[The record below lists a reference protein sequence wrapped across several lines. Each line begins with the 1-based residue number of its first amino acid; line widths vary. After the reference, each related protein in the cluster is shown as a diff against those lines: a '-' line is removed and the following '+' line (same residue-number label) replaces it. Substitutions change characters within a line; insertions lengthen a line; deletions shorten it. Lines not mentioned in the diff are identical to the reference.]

1 MTQSCHAQDVAK
13 YYLTTFLNMNLE
25 SIGEYDMQSQILV
38 LDKNQTGNK
47 QVIKRYP
54 LQHDR
59 GDTLIGMCFCWK
71 EKFSRHINS
80 TYQSPDWKTMS
91 ERQHL
96 WFQEEP
102 LVHRT
107 VHSDFGT
114 PSESLFSWSVVNT
127 QTKKIAALFLPA
139 IKHLKWKTAQS
150 LMWLLVPFYYQL
162 YTIIFYLCGCQI
174 STVMQWINLPSKF
187 NPFADTWGKCTF
199 NFFKQVLWIDGM
211 IVQVPKTI

>member
-1 MTQSCHAQDVAK
+1 
-13 YYLTTFLNMNLE
+13 
-25 SIGEYDMQSQILV
+25 MQSQILV

-102 LVHRT
+102 LVDRT
-107 VHSDFGT
+107 VHSDLGT

-127 QTKKIAALFLPA
+127 QTGNCCTNYLLSNIYKGKQPNLWCGYLFL
-139 IKHLKWKTAQS
+139 S
-150 LMWLLVPFYYQL
+150 
-162 YTIIFYLCGCQI
+162 IITFYLCGCQI
-174 STVMQWINLPSKF
+174 STVMQWINLSSKF
-187 NPFADTWGKCTF
+187 NPFTDTWGRFTF
-199 NFFKQVLWIDGM
+199 KVFKQVLWIDGM